1 MFDDRD
7 DSVHDPG
14 PAPHLTTAGRD
25 RLITPAGDRADGER
39 PLADVTRELCEL
51 ASDLAAATCR
61 WLMLLAEFDRREG
74 WAGFGIRSCAQWL
87 SWRCALSLSTAYEQ
101 LRVAHALEGLP
112 SVRAEFAAGRLSYSK
127 VRAISRMANAG
138 TEEAVLRTAQSCTAA
153 QLDRLARAYRRAVG
167 TEDEIERSGRRRF
180 SWYWDNDG
188 YLVVEGRLPPEEGAM
203 LLAALRAAADQ
214 IESDSAEPD
223 AEPDPDAS
231 GSDGPTTTRTPAPD
245 SSAEESSGSTVMRQQ
260 QDLQAAATVEP
271 TSLTPR
277 RSAADMTSPTEDPG
291 LLRRAE
297 SRARDARAADALA
310 LLAETALAHEP
321 TFLRGDDRY
330 RVMLHVDLDTLAG
343 SDQPSH
349 PERHDGS
356 QRSGGRDTPP
366 TPPASIDR
374 MHLDQGPALSV
385 TAARR
390 ITCHASV
397 VALLRGPR
405 GQLLDVGRRTRT
417 IPPAISR
424 ALHVRDRAC
433 CRFPGCHRRTG
444 LEAHH
449 IVHWARGGRTS
460 LDNLVLLCRL
470 HHWLVHEG
478 GFRVEAP
485 VTEQATFRRPDGELL
500 PEVSE
505 LTSAALPAT
514 ALGQTLRGTADSL
527 TPPWW
532 YGEPMRLA
540 YVVSSILDDQDLRS
554 GDPHRLHVVETAQRA
569 APRDTAA

>member
-1 MFDDRD
+1 MFEKP
-7 DSVHDPG
+7 DSSAQDDPG

-25 RLITPAGDRADGER
+25 RLITPAEDRADGER

-74 WAGFGIRSCAQWL
+74 WAGYGVRSCAQWL

-101 LRVAHALEGLP
+101 LRVAHALEELP
-112 SVRAEFAAGRLSYSK
+112 AVRAEFAAGRLSYSK
-127 VRAISRMANAG
+127 VRAISRMAGAG
-138 TEEAVLRTAQSCTAA
+138 NEDAVLRTAQSCTAA

-180 SWYWDNDG
+180 SWHWDDDG

-214 IESDSAEPD
+214 IESDSAD
-223 AEPDPDAS
+223 LAADPDAD
-231 GSDGPTTTRTPAPD
+231 GRASDGVAAEWPSTAD
-245 SSAEESSGSTVMRQQ
+245 SSAEESAGSTVMPRQHHRR
-260 QDLQAAATVEP
+260 AATIVEP
-271 TSLTPR
+271 TSLTPG
-277 RSAADMTSPTEDPG
+277 RSVAEMTSPTEDPG

-297 SRARDARAADALA
+297 SRAREARAADALA
-310 LLAETALAHEP
+310 LLAETTLAHQP
-321 TFLRGDDRY
+321 TFVRGEDRY
-330 RVMLHVDLDTLAG
+330 HVMLHVDLDALAG
-343 SDQPSH
+343 
-349 PERHDGS
+349 GS
-356 QRSGGRDTPP
+356 ERSGGQVA
-366 TPPASIDR
+366 PATSIDR
-374 MHLDQGPALSV
+374 MHLDQGPAVSV
-385 TAARR
+385 TAAQR

-417 IPPAISR
+417 IPSAISR

-433 CRFPGCHRRTG
+433 CRFPGCHRHTG
-444 LEAHH
+444 LEAHPV
-449 IVHWARGGRTS
+449 VHWARGGRTR
-460 LDNLVLLCRL
+460 LGNLVLLCCL
-470 HHWLVHEG
+470 HHWLVHVG

-485 VTEQATFRRPDGELL
+485 VAEHAAFRRPDGEQL
-500 PEVSE
+500 PEIPE
-505 LTSAALPAT
+505 LTSSALPAT

-540 YVVSSILDDQDLRS
+540 YVVSSILDDQHRRS
-554 GDPHRLHVVETAQRA
+554 GDPHRLQLAETAQRA
-569 APRDTAA
+569 GPRDTAA